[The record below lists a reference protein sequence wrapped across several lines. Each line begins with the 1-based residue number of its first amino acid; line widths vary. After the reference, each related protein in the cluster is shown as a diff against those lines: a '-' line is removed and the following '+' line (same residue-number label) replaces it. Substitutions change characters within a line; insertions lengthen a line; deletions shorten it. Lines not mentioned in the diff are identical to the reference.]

1 MHWNGFARGKICWMH
16 DARTPALLHSRRLN
30 AASGDTMRC
39 SSLISILSPFLIVSD
54 SVRIDKWL
62 WAARFFKTRSLAT
75 DAVDSGKVRVN
86 GERVKPARN
95 VRIGDTLA
103 IDNGS
108 TEWEVVVKD
117 LADKRGSAAI
127 AQTLYDETAHS
138 IAERQKKAEQRRFF
152 REPSAELK
160 GRPTK
165 RDRRLID
172 KF

>member
-1 MHWNGFARGKICWMH
+1 M
-16 DARTPALLHSRRLN
+16 
-30 AASGDTMRC
+30 
-39 SSLISILSPFLIVSD
+39 SD

-75 DAVDSGKVRVN
+75 DAVDGGKVRVN
-86 GERVKPARN
+86 RERVKPARS
-95 VRIGDTLA
+95 VKVGDTLA
-103 IDNGS
+103 IDHGS
-108 TEWEVVVKD
+108 TEWEVVVRD

-127 AQTLYDETAHS
+127 AQTLYEETEHS

-152 REPSAELK
+152 REPSEEIR